1 MEHPFKSFWHAIFRK
16 NGPQIG
22 TKNVPPNWHKKRT
35 PKSEPK
41 TYPQIGTKNVPPNRH
56 QKRTPKLAPKR
67 TRNLTQ
73 KLTGRRPYASPKY
86 VRFFLR
92 FFFLLRSA
100 LYFFLTSFEKKLRVP
115 SRKIA
120 RPGPEFC
127 SEFFRNF
134 RPDFFK
140 TCWKKNARPTFS
152 YNILDATRN
161 YTSPPALFQTHNGRT
176 NGCRTAR
183 PPRPTAQRHF
193 PCGLGFFVCRR
204 VGFRSPK

>member
-92 FFFLLRSA
+92 FFFKLRSA
-100 LYFFLTSFEKKLRVP
+100 LYFFLTSFEKNCGCLPEKLRDLGRNFVRSFSGISGRIFLKRVGRKTPARP
-115 SRKIA
+115 SR
-120 RPGPEFC
+120 
-127 SEFFRNF
+127 
-134 RPDFFK
+134 
-140 TCWKKNARPTFS
+140 TTF
-152 YNILDATRN
+152 
-161 YTSPPALFQTHNGRT
+161 
-176 NGCRTAR
+176 
-183 PPRPTAQRHF
+183 
-193 PCGLGFFVCRR
+193 
-204 VGFRSPK
+204 